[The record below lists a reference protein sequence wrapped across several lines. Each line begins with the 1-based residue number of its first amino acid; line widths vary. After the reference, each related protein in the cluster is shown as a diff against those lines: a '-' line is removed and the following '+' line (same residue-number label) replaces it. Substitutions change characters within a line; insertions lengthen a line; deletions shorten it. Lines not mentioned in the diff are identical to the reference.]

1 MCVKRSLQVPLSI
14 LYLSVKLALFKFA
27 PAMKRVV
34 IGFFLSFFLFLSG
47 GYTHLY
53 AQGVQDHANYVP
65 VKFLTPV
72 HPVTDK
78 RLYNIDATTIEEQ
91 DDDTSSSR
99 KLLDS
104 RPVFHA
110 PSYVVDYNIRSLE
123 SSRPSPSTPSS
134 RCLLLLMVFRI

>member
-1 MCVKRSLQVPLSI
+1 M
-14 LYLSVKLALFKFA
+14 SVKLALFKFA

-34 IGFFLSFFLFLSG
+34 IGFFLFLLLFLSG
-47 GYTHLY
+47 GYTQLY
-53 AQGVQDHANYVP
+53 AHGVQDRANYIP

-91 DDDTSSSR
+91 DDNTSASR
-99 KLLDS
+99 RLLDC
-104 RPVFHA
+104 RPVLYT
-110 PSYVVDYNIRSLE
+110 PSYFVDYTIMSLE

-134 RCLLLLMVFRI
+134 RCFVLLRVFRI